1 MYATNLKVQLQ
12 FYALSFRSCII
23 EFNEVQ
29 IFKIKMMWR
38 ESCTLPDQEKSTQYI
53 LLRQYL
59 NLNEQ
64 KSFHYFIIFRAS
76 FTDFTRRLVMISVTG
91 WNFLSTKIFENTRSV
106 KIYLIHRCL
115 ETVDPYYL
123 KSFNIYDSMKNDKR
137 FFI

>member
-91 WNFLSTKIFENTRSV
+91 WNFLSMENFCTE
-106 KIYLIHRCL
+106 KYLDKSKCLIRLIGCLAFISCVWRCWL
-115 ETVDPYYL
+115 QL
-123 KSFNIYDSMKNDKR
+123 
-137 FFI
+137 